1 MAVSVAS
8 ADRKFPLSGINVL
21 GRVFDLCR
29 LEAVSLQEGGMS
41 GMVGSHQYGD
51 ATLCSFA
58 VDFAFHGRFVLPA
71 GRQLIC
77 HFHRVA
83 PGSWCAG
90 MPLHADTVLIV
101 LPESPCE
108 LMLGPESSVSIVIA
122 PLQAGA
128 LRAIEKNRDSYG
140 PAGKQFSLFRRECH
154 AGTLWSARY
163 AAMFESLAGAPGRDV
178 AGLVGDGFADMMA
191 DESNLHDLF
200 AHVVPHVRH
209 ASTRRPHYSTFRKVG
224 YFMRTHLQ
232 RDIYVEEVA
241 KAVQVSDRT
250 LRHVFDDFLGIS
262 PTRYLS
268 LLRLHEASR
277 QLSVRNVGKLSIKS
291 VDELWLVGSVAVRG
305 QLPSRVR
312 RTPQRYAD
320 ALQRLHRI
328 TFHSFFTFTFSR
340 HLFFRFCAELA
351 EDAWFAFRIC
361 ASLAAYD
368 RFNGSVEL

>member
-291 VDELWLVGSVAVRG
+291 VAMSCGLWDLSRFAASYRRAFDEL
-305 QLPSRVR
+305 PSDTLTRSSGC
-312 RTPQRYAD
+312 TA
-320 ALQRLHRI
+320 
-328 TFHSFFTFTFSR
+328 
-340 HLFFRFCAELA
+340 
-351 EDAWFAFRIC
+351 
-361 ASLAAYD
+361 
-368 RFNGSVEL
+368 